1 MECSSCLALV
11 SGRLVRVKR
20 IFVIFLLVIVPF
32 QLAWAGV
39 GVYCQ
44 HEEGLAAQHFG
55 HHDHKH
61 TAQYDQGKGDAGK
74 LNPGADNDC
83 SSHLNSGQ
91 CFLSRQVT
99 PSLPQGVAS
108 FDLRPPIYVSYIP
121 DGPVRPDRS
130 LAA

>member
-11 SGRLVRVKR
+11 SGRLVRVKK
-20 IFVIFLLVIVPF
+20 IFVIFLLVILPF
-32 QLAWAGV
+32 QLAWAGA

-61 TAQYDQGKGDAGK
+61 TAQYDQGKSDAGQ

-83 SSHLNSGQ
+83 SFHLNGGQ
-91 CFLSRQVT
+91 CFLSRQVA
-99 PSLPQGVAS
+99 PFLPRGGL
-108 FDLRPPIYVSYIP
+108 FDLPPPTYVSHIP
-121 DGPVRPDRS
+121 DGPVRPDRF